1 MIEEKSFN
9 QADSDQVNLGRYFR
23 LILLQSKMIA
33 FLTLAGLVLGIT
45 LYLTSIKTY
54 KISSL
59 LQVQSPQQ
67 SFDPRKS
74 LNLDFYNAAETNID
88 NLIKLYSSRSNILE
102 LIKGLNL
109 NLEIKKSDDMKFLDI
124 STFLLKKDE
133 KNEPITFYLR
143 TKDNSFNLLDD
154 KKNILIEGVN
164 GEYKENDNFEIQLN
178 FPNLA
183 SEKLIEIIYTNPTVL
198 YNFYKNK
205 LNISN
210 LGNSR
215 NIWSQ
220 EGLIEISII
229 TDDTFEGK
237 SIINMA
243 NEIFIKDNI
252 QVETEK
258 ARASMIFI
266 DTQLAGLEEITSLR
280 KSELK
285 NFKQE
290 NKSLNVNL
298 EVQSIID
305 LISEIEREINLA
317 DREIS
322 QAEMNFTND
331 NPLYLNLKAKREALE
346 IQKNSV
352 EQRIKDLP
360 TAQQEYVD
368 LFRNLEVSEELYSE
382 LVSRRLNFSLMEAS
396 SIGNIR
402 VVDQAYV
409 VGLTGPRITSAIVL
423 TILAFFSAL
432 VVAIFRGYF
441 FIKISNPAELR
452 DSGVLD
458 KILGVIPHIDDVSE
472 ISKKD
477 TKFKQSIETS
487 ILNIETTLSN
497 SQNTEKKD
505 GCKKIVFT
513 GPTPEN
519 GKSFVSRGIAE
530 GLSEIGHKVLLLDA
544 DLKRGIQHKIYNR
557 ESLDLE
563 NFLNISLEKIDDLKV
578 KDNFYLLPKLK
589 KLRNTFEHLYSD
601 QFLEKIKEIEVF
613 FDYIIIDT
621 APALSV
627 SDTGLLMTFSD
638 LNLLTVRHQVN
649 KISEVNQSKQIIE
662 QIGRT
667 FDGIIYND
675 YSKPKGYYGYY
686 DLYGDYAYRYYAE
699 RYLYDDYYEEKDD

>member
-1 MIEEKSFN
+1 MIENNSFN
-9 QADSDQVNLGRYFR
+9 QTDSDQINLGRYFR

-33 FLTLAGLVLGIT
+33 LFTLAGLVLGIT

-102 LIKGLNL
+102 LIKSLNL
-109 NLEIKKSDDMKFLDI
+109 NLEIKNSKDKELLDI

-133 KNEPITFYLR
+133 KNDPKTFYLR
-143 TKDNSFNLLDD
+143 IQDNSFNLLDD
-154 KKNILIEGVN
+154 KKNILIDGVN

-178 FPNLA
+178 FPNLT
-183 SEKLIEIIYTNPTVL
+183 SEKLIEITYTNPTVL
-198 YNFYKNK
+198 YNFYKDEI
-205 LNISN
+205 NISN

-215 NIWSQ
+215 NWSQ

-229 TDDTFEGK
+229 TDDTLEGK

-266 DTQLAGLEEITSLR
+266 DTQLASLEEITSLR

-305 LISEIEREINLA
+305 LIAEIEREINLA

-409 VGLTGPRITSAIVL
+409 VGLTGPRFTSTIIL
-423 TILAFFSAL
+423 TILAFFVAL

-441 FIKISNPAELR
+441 FVKISNPAELG
-452 DSGVLD
+452 DSGISD
-458 KILGVIPHIDDVSE
+458 KILGVIPHIDDLNES
-472 ISKKD
+472 SKKD
-477 TKFKQSIETS
+477 IKFNQSVETI

-497 SQNTEKKD
+497 SKNTEKKD
-505 GCKKIVFT
+505 GCRKIVFT
-513 GPTPEN
+513 GPTPDN
-519 GKSFVSRGIAE
+519 GKSFVSRAIAE

-544 DLKRGIQHKIYNR
+544 DLKRGIQHKIFNR
-557 ESLDLE
+557 ELLDLE
-563 NFLNISLEKIDDLKV
+563 NFLNISLDKIDDLKI
-578 KDNFYLLPKLK
+578 KNNFYLLPRLK

-601 QFLEKIKEIEVF
+601 QFLDKIKEIEVF

-627 SDTGLLMTFSD
+627 SDTGLLMTSSD

-649 KISEVNQSKQIIE
+649 RIVEINQSKQIIE

-667 FDGIIYND
+667 FDGIIYNG

-686 DLYGDYAYRYYAE
+686 DLYGDYAYRYYAD